1 MLKTRLDEKETT
13 PLLSCPDV
21 ATLLAK
27 FLPRRDTD
35 IEEVF
40 RQMEVRHKQRQAS
53 IDFAYAKQNN
63 KLKESLM

>member
-1 MLKTRLDEKETT
+1 MLFMLQTRIEEKDNS

-27 FLPRRDTD
+27 FLPRRDTN

-40 RQMEVRHKQRQAS
+40 RQMEIRHGQRKAS
-53 IDFAYAKQNN
+53 IDSGYARQLNKFAG
-63 KLKESLM
+63 